1 MNRNDHKWNLQSKLQ
16 PLLFCCG
23 NPSFDSVQFEYLCNA
38 IKQDVA
44 LRPGS
49 NIKTNTF

>member
-1 MNRNDHKWNLQSKLQ
+1 MSLNDIDESLACKVLK
-16 PLLFCCG
+16 FAG
-23 NPSFDSVQFEYLCNA
+23 DIKISVQYEYFCSA

-49 NIKTNTF
+49 NIKPNTSS